1 VIDQR
6 LANSLI
12 LLLKTAISFQHFCTS
27 AFQQQ
32 GSMKENILNLA
43 IRTVHLLKSI
53 HPGDPQSR
61 PFISIRQYFQK
72 LGMPA
77 GDMADYS
84 DSPFDQGTADLLCNE
99 INSTLSE
106 KDKVYLLLLVQDC
119 LLPMHDSP
127 EFINSLNWLYKCM
140 GIEHRLIS
148 RFRDFLEQDS
158 MLTDNNDFLLL
169 SPRSA
174 VNDDRLE
181 GSWIENNTPIV
192 PTVSD
197 AFDPEQLN
205 RHILVMYI
213 GTIRSY
219 VIRCL
224 ESTGRL
230 FDEDTEKQCS
240 FRLLSP
246 GKELTI
252 KGVPVITFSGLKN
265 RFIQRDE
272 KGEVTLIVD
281 QIRYSEAKGLK
292 EVDTF
297 STVENTGQLIGIVG
311 REGVGKS
318 TLLKLLAG
326 KMKPDTG
333 NILINGYDLW
343 KNKYFLKGIIG
354 FVPEEDLLFEELSVF
369 DNLALTARLFFSN
382 LSKKEI
388 NEKVNGL
395 MSRLD
400 LLELKH
406 KMAGPADS
414 KHIQPGQRRLL
425 NIALELLR
433 EPQILL
439 VDNALS
445 GLAMSDASK
454 VIKALHEYSF
464 QGNLVITSIS
474 QADSSTFMLFDKIWI
489 LDEGGCAVYN
499 GRVSGAYNY
508 LLKNLKLNTQKI
520 DEVDPTQLVDLVN
533 YRLPDKQGLV
543 WKRVMEPADWHSQY
557 LKEQLLRDQ
566 PLSKNIRMPA
576 RMVKIPNLEVQLLI
590 FSIRNF
596 KCKFSRFNDIVKSL
610 AIGPLIALVLSVLF
624 HFRND
629 GNYTLLNN
637 LNLPLYQFVSVIAAV
652 FIGLVASVD
661 EIIRD
666 KNILEKEEYLE
677 FSRFSYLNSKI
688 LYLFPVVAIQL
699 LLFILVGNLIMGIT
713 ELFFIY
719 WGVLFSAACFGILLG
734 LALSAGMQNENLL
747 HKGIIPVVIA
757 IQLLLGGGLIS
768 YDRMNLGNTRYTP
781 WIADLMVT
789 RWGYEALAV
798 EQFKHN
804 SYEKLFY
811 EVDQRIDQASFYT
824 FHMIPKLEESLQQ
837 CVSTID
843 TDSIESLTTLLKN
856 EMTRISGTSDVFAFE
871 YMNRLNEVAIND
883 DIARETSDYL
893 TYLSMRF
900 YEQHQLMIRQKALRT
915 DSLTALLGSDKLNR
929 MKLKHHNLAL
939 EDAVTISHS
948 DQEYDVVGNEIVP
961 LRGAVYKEPVSNA
974 GRARLFTPMKLVN
987 GQKTETLWFNL
998 SMMWLLISFC
1008 YVWVLFDFTGLIRR
1022 ALHLQ
1027 KS

>member
-1 VIDQR
+1 
-6 LANSLI
+6 
-12 LLLKTAISFQHFCTS
+12 
-27 AFQQQ
+27 
-32 GSMKENILNLA
+32 MKDNILNLA
-43 IRTVHLLKSI
+43 IRTVHLLKAI
-53 HPGDPQSR
+53 HPGDPG
-61 PFISIRQYFQK
+61 FITVISIRQYFQK
-72 LGMPA
+72 LGIPA
-77 GDMADYS
+77 EVIS
-84 DSPFDQGTADLLCNE
+84 DNSGSSFDQATADLLCNE

-106 KDKVYLLLLVQDC
+106 RDKVYLLLLVQDC

-127 EFINSLNWLYKCM
+127 DFINSLNWFYKCL
-140 GIEHRLIS
+140 GIEHRLIN
-148 RFRDFLEQDS
+148 RFRDFLIQDT
-158 MLTDNNDFLLL
+158 MLADNSDFLLL

-174 VNDDRLE
+174 DNDDRLE
-181 GSWIENNTPIV
+181 GSWIENNAPRTT
-192 PTVSD
+192 TVSD

-213 GTIRSY
+213 EPVRSY
-219 VIRCL
+219 LIRCL

-230 FDEDTEKQCS
+230 FDEDAEHQCS

-246 GKELTI
+246 GKELSI

-272 KGEVTLIVD
+272 KGEVTLVVD
-281 QIRYSEAKGLK
+281 QISYSEATGLK
-292 EVDTF
+292 EVNTF
-297 STVENTGQLIGIVG
+297 STVENTGRLIGMVG

-333 NILINGYDLW
+333 SILINGYDLW

-369 DNLALTARLFFSN
+369 DNLALTARLFFSS
-382 LSKKEI
+382 LTKKEI
-388 NEKVNGL
+388 SDKVNGL
-395 MSRLD
+395 LSRLD
-400 LLELKH
+400 LLEIKH

-454 VIKALHEYSF
+454 VIKVLHEYSF

-499 GRVSGAYNY
+499 GPLSGAYAY

-520 DEVDPTQLVDLVN
+520 DEVDPTQLIDLVN

-566 PLSKNIRMPA
+566 PLSNNVRMPA

-596 KCKFSRFNDIVKSL
+596 KCKFSRINDIIKSL

-624 HFRND
+624 HYR
-629 GNYTLLNN
+629 GEGSYTLLNN

-661 EIIRD
+661 EIIRE

-688 LYLFPVVAIQL
+688 LYLFPVVAIQVF
-699 LLFILVGNLIMGIT
+699 LFILVGNLILGIT
-713 ELFFIY
+713 ELFFVY
-719 WGVLFSAACFGILLG
+719 WIVLFSAACFGILLG
-734 LALSAGMQNENLL
+734 LALSAGMQNSNLL
-747 HKGIIPVVIA
+747 HKGIIPVIIA
-757 IQLLLGGGLIS
+757 IQLLLGGGIIS
-768 YDRMNLGNTRYTP
+768 YDRINLGNTRYTP

-798 EQFKHN
+798 EQFKNN

-811 EVDQRIDQASFYT
+811 EVDQKIDQASFYT
-824 FHMIPKLEESLQQ
+824 FHMIPKLEESLQS
-837 CVSTID
+837 CLSTSD
-843 TDSIESLTTLLKN
+843 ADSLNVLTALLRN
-856 EMTRISGTSDVFAFE
+856 EMIRLSEVPDVFVFEYLNRLDEISG
-871 YMNRLNEVAIND
+871 NN

-893 TYLSMRF
+893 TYLSLHF
-900 YEQHQLMIRQKALRT
+900 YEQHQQMIRQKGMRN
-915 DSLTALLGSDKLNR
+915 DSLTASLGSKNLSR

-939 EDAVTISHS
+939 EDLVTSSHS
-948 DQEYDVVGNEIVP
+948 DQEYDVIGNEIVP
-961 LRGAVYKEPVSNA
+961 LRGAVYKEPASDI

-987 GQKTETLWFNL
+987 GQKTETLWFNI
-998 SMMWLLISFC
+998 SMMWLLISIC

-1022 ALHLQ
+1022 VLHIQ

>member
-1 VIDQR
+1 
-6 LANSLI
+6 
-12 LLLKTAISFQHFCTS
+12 
-27 AFQQQ
+27 
-32 GSMKENILNLA
+32 MKKNILNLA

-53 HPGDPQSR
+53 HSADAEPSLTV
-61 PFISIRQYFQK
+61 SIRQYFQK
-72 LGMPA
+72 LGIS
-77 GDMADYS
+77 DEVMADYAGIS
-84 DSPFDQGTADLLCNE
+84 FDQGTADVLCNE

-127 EFINSLNWLYKCM
+127 EFIDSLNYLYKCL
-140 GIEHRLIS
+140 GIEFRLIS
-148 RFRDFLEQDS
+148 RFRDFLAQDAR
-158 MLTDNNDFLLL
+158 LTDSSDFLLL

-174 VNDDRLE
+174 ENDDRLE
-181 GSWIENNTPIV
+181 GSWIENNAPKVT
-192 PTVSD
+192 TVSD
-197 AFDPEQLN
+197 AFDPKQLN

-230 FDEDTEKQCS
+230 FDEDADHQCS

-246 GKELTI
+246 GKELSI

-272 KGEVTLIVD
+272 KGEVTLVVD
-281 QIRYSEAKGLK
+281 QIRYSEAQGLK

-333 NILINGYDLW
+333 NILVNGYDLW

-369 DNLALTARLFFSN
+369 DNLELTARLFFSN

-388 NEKVNGL
+388 NDKVNGL
-395 MSRLD
+395 LSRLD

-454 VIKALHEYSF
+454 VIKVLHEYSF

-499 GRVSGAYNY
+499 GPISGAYNY
-508 LLKNLKLNTQKI
+508 LLKNLKLSTQKI

-557 LKEQLLRDQ
+557 LKEQLLSDQ
-566 PLSKNIRMPA
+566 PLPNNVRMPA
-576 RMVKIPNLEVQLLI
+576 RMVKIPNLEIQLLI

-610 AIGPLIALVLSVLF
+610 TIGPLIALVLSVLF
-624 HFRND
+624 HFRSD

-661 EIIRD
+661 EIIRE

-688 LYLFPVVAIQL
+688 LYLFPVVAIQV

-713 ELFFIY
+713 ELFFVY
-719 WGVLFSAACFGILLG
+719 WIVLFSAACFGILLG
-734 LALSAGMQNENLL
+734 LALSAGMQNNNLL

-768 YDRMNLGNTRYTP
+768 YDRMNLGSNRYTP
-781 WIADLMVT
+781 LIADLMVT

-798 EQFKHN
+798 EQFKYN
-804 SYEKLFY
+804 SYQKLY
-811 EVDQRIDQASFYT
+811 YDVDQRIDKASFYT
-824 FHMIPKLEESLQQ
+824 FHLIPKLEESLQQ
-837 CVSTID
+837 CVNASD
-843 TDSIESLTTLLKN
+843 KDSVNRLTALLKN
-856 EMTRISGTSDVFAFE
+856 EMNRLSGASDVFAFE
-871 YMNRLNEVAIND
+871 YLKQLDEVAMNE

-893 TYLSMRF
+893 TYLSMHF
-900 YEQHQLMIRQKALRT
+900 YEQHQQMIRQKGIRT
-915 DSLTALLGSDKLNR
+915 DSLIASLGSDKLNQ

-939 EDAVTISHS
+939 EDVVTTSHS
-948 DQEYDVVGNEIVP
+948 DQEYDVIGSEIVP
-961 LRGAVYKEPVSNA
+961 LRGAVYKEPSSNI

-987 GQKTETLWFNL
+987 GQKTETLWFNI
-998 SMMWLLISFC
+998 SMMWLLISIC

-1022 ALHLQ
+1022 VLHLQ
-1027 KS
+1027 K

>member
-1 VIDQR
+1 
-6 LANSLI
+6 
-12 LLLKTAISFQHFCTS
+12 
-27 AFQQQ
+27 
-32 GSMKENILNLA
+32 MKENMLNLA
-43 IRTVHLLKSI
+43 IRTVNLLKSI
-53 HPGDPQSR
+53 HFSDPQSI
-61 PFISIRQYFQK
+61 PFLTVRQYFLK
-72 LGMPA
+72 LGIPA
-77 GDMADYS
+77 EVMV
-84 DSPFDQGTADLLCNE
+84 DSSNSQFDQSMADLLCNE
-99 INSTLSE
+99 INSTLTE
-106 KDKVYLLLLVQDC
+106 ADKVHMLLIVQDC

-127 EFINSLNWLYKCM
+127 KFVNSLNWLYKCL
-140 GIEHRLIS
+140 GIEPLLMN
-148 RFRDFLEQDS
+148 RFRTFLEQDAR
-158 MLTDNNDFLLL
+158 LADNSDFLLL

-174 VNDDRLE
+174 INDDRLE
-181 GSWIENNTPIV
+181 GSWIENNAPRT
-192 PTVSD
+192 TLVSG

-213 GTIRSY
+213 DHIRSY

-224 ESTGRL
+224 ETTGRL
-230 FDEDTEKQCS
+230 FDEDSEHQCS

-246 GKELTI
+246 GKELRI

-265 RFIQRDE
+265 RFIQRDD
-272 KGEVTLIVD
+272 KGEVTLVVD
-281 QIRYSEAKGLK
+281 QVTYSEAGGLK
-292 EVDTF
+292 EVNTF
-297 STVENTGQLIGIVG
+297 STFENTGQLIGIVG

-333 NILINGYDLW
+333 NIRINRYDLW

-354 FVPEEDLLFEELSVF
+354 FVPEEDLLFEELTVF

-382 LSKKEI
+382 LTKKEI
-388 NEKVNGL
+388 GEKVNGL
-395 MSRLD
+395 LSRLD

-406 KMAGPADS
+406 KVAGPANS

-454 VIKALHEYSF
+454 VIKILHEYSF

-474 QADSSTFMLFDKIWI
+474 QVDSNTFMLFDKIWI

-499 GRVSGAYNY
+499 GPISGACNY
-508 LLKNLKLNTQKI
+508 LLKSLKINTQKI
-520 DEVDPTQLVDLVN
+520 DEIDPSHLVDMVN
-533 YRLPDKQGLV
+533 YRLPDKQGQV

-557 LKEQLLRDQ
+557 LKEQVLNDS
-566 PLSKNIRMPA
+566 PLSTNARMPA
-576 RMVKIPNLEVQLLI
+576 RIVKIPNLEVQLLI

-596 KCKFSRFNDIVKSL
+596 KCKFSRFNDILKSL

-624 HFRND
+624 HYR
-629 GNYTLLNN
+629 GEGSYTLMNN

-661 EIIRD
+661 EIIRE

-688 LYLFPVVAIQL
+688 LYLFPVVAIQVF
-699 LLFILVGNLIMGIT
+699 LFILVGNLILGIT
-713 ELFFIY
+713 ELLFVY
-719 WGVLFSAACFGILLG
+719 WIVLFSAACFGVLLG
-734 LALSAGMQNENLL
+734 LALSAGMQNDNLL
-747 HKGIIPVVIA
+747 YKGFIPVVIA
-757 IQLLLGGGLIS
+757 IQLLLGGGIIS

-798 EQFKHN
+798 EQFKRN
-804 SYEKLFY
+804 SYEKMFY
-811 EVDQRIDQASFYT
+811 DVDQKIDQASFYT
-824 FHMIPKLEESLQQ
+824 FHMVPKLEESLQQ
-837 CVSTID
+837 CVSTSD
-843 TDSIESLTTLLKN
+843 ADSVKSIIALLRN
-856 EMTRISGTSDVFAFE
+856 EMTRLSGVSDVFAFE
-871 YMNRLNEVAIND
+871 YMNRLDEIAVNE

-893 TYLSMRF
+893 TYLSMHF
-900 YEQHQLMIRQKALRT
+900 YEQHQLIIRQKAMRT
-915 DSLTALLGSDKLNR
+915 DSMTALLGSDKLNR
-929 MKLKHHNLAL
+929 MKVKHHNLAV
-939 EDAVTISHS
+939 EETVTSSHS
-948 DQEYDVVGNEIVP
+948 DQEYDVIGNEIVP
-961 LRGAVYKEPVSNA
+961 LRGAVYKEPSSNA

-987 GQKTETLWFNL
+987 GQKTETLWFNI
-998 SMMWLLISFC
+998 SMMWLLTSIC

-1022 ALHLQ
+1022 ALHV
-1027 KS
+1027 K

>member
-1 VIDQR
+1 
-6 LANSLI
+6 
-12 LLLKTAISFQHFCTS
+12 
-27 AFQQQ
+27 
-32 GSMKENILNLA
+32 MKENILNLA
-43 IRTVHLLKSI
+43 IRTVHLLKSV
-53 HPGDPQSR
+53 HPGDPGSI
-61 PFISIRQYFQK
+61 PFLSIRQYFQK
-72 LGMPA
+72 LGIPA
-77 GDMADYS
+77 EVMANYSGDHVEQGMADV
-84 DSPFDQGTADLLCNE
+84 LCNE

-106 KDKVYLLLLVQDC
+106 TDKVHLLLLVQDC

-127 EFINSLNWLYKCM
+127 KFVNSLDWLYKCL
-140 GIEHRLIS
+140 GVEPILIS
-148 RFRDFLEQDS
+148 RFRNFLEQDAG
-158 MLTDNNDFLLL
+158 LKDNNDFLLL
-169 SPRSA
+169 SPRSSI
-174 VNDDRLE
+174 NDERLE
-181 GSWIENNTPIV
+181 GSWIENNAPRT
-192 PTVSD
+192 TSASD

-213 GTIRSY
+213 DHIRSY

-224 ESTGRL
+224 ETAGRL
-230 FDEDTEKQCS
+230 FDEDSEHQCS
-240 FRLLSP
+240 FRMLGP

-265 RFIQRDE
+265 RFIQREE
-272 KGEVTLIVD
+272 KGEVTLVVD
-281 QIRYSEAKGLK
+281 QIKYSEAKGLK
-292 EVDTF
+292 EVNAF
-297 STVENTGQLIGIVG
+297 STIENTGQLIGIVG

-333 NILINGYDLW
+333 NIRVNGYDLW
-343 KNKYFLKGIIG
+343 INKYFLKGIIG
-354 FVPEEDLLFEELSVF
+354 FVPEEDLLFEELTVF

-382 LSKKEI
+382 LTKKEI
-388 NEKVNGL
+388 SDKVNGL
-395 MSRLD
+395 LSKLD

-406 KMAGPADS
+406 KVTGPADS

-454 VIKALHEYSF
+454 VIKVLHEYSF
-464 QGNLVITSIS
+464 LGNLVITSIS
-474 QADSSTFMLFDKIWI
+474 QADSNTFMLFDKIWI

-499 GRVSGAYNY
+499 GPVSGASNY
-508 LLKNLKLNTQKI
+508 LLKNLKISTQKI
-520 DEVDPTQLVDLVN
+520 DEIDPTHLVDLVN
-533 YRLPDKQGLV
+533 YRLPDKLGQV

-557 LKEQLLRDQ
+557 LKEQLLKDQ
-566 PLSKNIRMPA
+566 PRSTNVRMPA
-576 RMVKIPNLEVQLLI
+576 RMVKIPNLEIQLLI

-596 KCKFSRFNDIVKSL
+596 KCKFSRFNDIIKSI

-624 HFRND
+624 HYCGE

-637 LNLPLYQFVSVIAAV
+637 LNLPFYQFVSVIAAV

-661 EIIRD
+661 EIIRE

-688 LYLFPVVAIQL
+688 LYLFPVVAIQVF
-699 LLFILVGNLIMGIT
+699 LFILVGNLILGIT
-713 ELFFIY
+713 ELFFVY
-719 WGVLFSAACFGILLG
+719 WIVLFSAASFGILLG
-734 LALSAGMQNENLL
+734 LALSAGMQNDNLL

-757 IQLLLGGGLIS
+757 IQLLLGGGLVS

-781 WIADLMVT
+781 WVADFMVT

-811 EVDQRIDQASFYT
+811 EVDQRIDQASYYT

-837 CVSTID
+837 CVGTSD
-843 TDSIESLTTLLKN
+843 EDSANLLISLLKN
-856 EMTRISGTSDVFAFE
+856 EMIRMSKVSDVFAFE
-871 YMNRLNEVAIND
+871 YLNRLDEIAVND

-893 TYLSMRF
+893 TYLSMHF
-900 YEQHQLMIRQKALRT
+900 YEQHQLMIRQKAMRT
-915 DSLTALLGSDKLNR
+915 DSMTAMLGSDKVNR

-939 EDAVTISHS
+939 EDVVTSSQS
-948 DQEYDVVGNEIVP
+948 DQEYDVIGNEIVP
-961 LRGAVYKEPVSNA
+961 LRGAIYKEPASNA

-998 SMMWLLISFC
+998 SMMWLLISIC

-1022 ALHLQ
+1022 TLHMQ
-1027 KS
+1027 K